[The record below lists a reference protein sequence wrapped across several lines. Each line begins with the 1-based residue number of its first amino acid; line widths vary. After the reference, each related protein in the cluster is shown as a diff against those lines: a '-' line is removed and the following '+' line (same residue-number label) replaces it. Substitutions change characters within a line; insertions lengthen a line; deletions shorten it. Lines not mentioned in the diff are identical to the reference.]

1 MLSAR
6 KILSFSIHFLVW
18 MLLSFLLIAAA
29 LTAGARLIGY
39 TPYVVLS
46 GSMEPAIPTGALIY
60 VRATD
65 PYRVKEGDPITFH
78 LNQGGPVA
86 THRVIEID
94 ATNRYFITKGDANNS
109 PDGMPVQFSNLIG
122 TPRFTLPAAGFVY
135 HALSTSPGKPLALAF
150 IIASI
155 AAMLAVDG
163 NRNWKKKVNQE
174 QSPNEGS
181 GRKSVNKE
189 KIQINV
195 LNRRNKE

>member
-109 PDGMPVQFSNLIG
+109 PDGM
-122 TPRFTLPAAGFVY
+122 Y

>member
-65 PYRVKEGDPITFH
+65 PYRGKEGDPITFH

-109 PDGMPVQFSNLIG
+109 PDGMPVQFSSLLG
-122 TPRFTLPAAGFVY
+122 TPRFTLPAAGFIY
-135 HALSTSPGKPLALAF
+135 QALSTSPGKPLALAF
-150 IIASI
+150 IIVVI
-155 AAMLAVDG
+155 VTMLAVDG
-163 NRNWKKKVNQE
+163 TRNWKKKVNKE
-174 QSPNEGS
+174 PSSSEGS
-181 GRKSVNKE
+181 GRKSVNK
-189 KIQINV
+189 K
-195 LNRRNKE
+195 RSKRTF